1 MTKLIRALGA
11 LAFAALLGAGLAMAP
26 AASAQAQGAAPAKAA
41 FSKDE
46 EARIRQIVR
55 DYLLQNPEV
64 LDEAIGVLRARQ
76 EQQRRIAMETD
87 PRHFAIGPKDAKITI
102 VEFFDYR
109 CPYCKATLDWVMNVV
124 RTRKDV
130 RVVFKEYPVLG
141 PASLEASKAAIAT
154 IRQGKYLAFHQA
166 LMATKGDLNS
176 KLIDDTARKV
186 GVDVARMRKDM
197 NDPAI
202 AKLIDDNHELGG
214 QARVDGTPAFLVNG
228 EWVRGADF
236 AALDKLVTGA
246 AGGGAKKTR

>member
-1 MTKLIRALGA
+1 
-11 LAFAALLGAGLAMAP
+11 
-26 AASAQAQGAAPAKAA
+26 
-41 FSKDE
+41 
-46 EARIRQIVR
+46 
-55 DYLLQNPEV
+55 
-64 LDEAIGVLRARQ
+64 
-76 EQQRRIAMETD
+76 METD

-109 CPYCKATLDWVMNVV
+109 CPYCKTTLDWVMNVV

-166 LMATKGDLNS
+166 LMASKGDLNS
-176 KLIDDTARKV
+176 KLIDETARRV
-186 GVDVARMRKDM
+186 GVDVARMRRDM

-202 AKLIDDNHELGG
+202 TKLIDDNHDLGG

-236 AALDKLVTGA
+236 DALDKLLNG
-246 AGGGAKKTR
+246 AGGSAEKTR